1 MSFQAGITKWP
12 RRCSPRNII
21 SIIILVGTRQP
32 IIQENIHR
40 VKKDYYQNCL
50 RMDSVEKDVT
60 RAHPFKLEGGGV
72 KEVSN
77 WGRGSL
83 FRDGLDV

>member
-1 MSFQAGITKWP
+1 
-12 RRCSPRNII
+12 
-21 SIIILVGTRQP
+21 
-32 IIQENIHR
+32 
-40 VKKDYYQNCL
+40 
-50 RMDSVEKDVT
+50 MDSVEKDVT
-60 RAHPFKLEGGGV
+60 WAHPFKLEGGGV